1 MNIRSTYF
9 QNIISGFCIK
19 RESTGEKYVDFENL
33 ICFILSKLFCHQ
45 HPLKLQKH
53 YADITPELWIYNG
66 DVTVM

>member
-9 QNIISGFCIK
+9 QNIISGFNVK
-19 RESTGEKYVDFENL
+19 RESNCAKNLDFENQ
-33 ICFILSKLFCHQ
+33 ICYVLFRLFCHQ

-66 DVTVM
+66 DVMVM